1 METLTTI
8 LHELRSE
15 RRVIQEGRVR
25 GGGVAP
31 GPDGAGRSQTTGR
44 LGGER
49 GNVPLRGEF
58 HRERER
64 SPARQTCDAD
74 DGVVNAEETELRQHL
89 QDVEQER
96 DQVAARDPGRAG
108 QLEEEVR
115 RLAQIIDD
123 MQGRNRAPSWR
134 IMLDGE
140 SPLAAE
146 IMRRAVIPRDF
157 RLPNLRYSG
166 RTDPLMHIERFND
179 ITGAKRD
186 IEIEEEK
193 AARIKTDQLEG
204 LGRKEK
210 KALPGNGPIRRRDHQ
225 ASGSGAGGRVTA
237 YQPHQRPPQ
246 YQHSRAQPP
255 RPPAREPWTRNDL
268 ASGGLHQ
275 HSHGG
280 RTSRPEVLPPPPT
293 QSGANRERAV
303 HLIDQN
309 QDYGRY
315 TPLKMSLDEVYE
327 AIKDR
332 GLLHPPTP
340 ITKLPNMR
348 DRGRYCKFHGTHGHT
363 TTECRDLK
371 TQVEDLVRNR
381 YLDEFM
387 DGTFPMVATTDE
399 GEQSDRILR
408 REQPAVRVIAGGPTL
423 ARDSNRS
430 RKNYARYAMTSK
442 EVLLNT
448 PAAKRARVRQ
458 VPIMWTDEDE
468 EGILYPHE
476 DALVIRATVA
486 SKKFDR
492 ILVDTGS
499 SVDVLFK
506 STLEE
511 MGIADRKLE
520 YTNTSLKG
528 FGGGKLVPL
537 GVVELPITIGSPPT
551 ERTVILDFVVVDE
564 EGPYQMILGRP
575 FLRMSKAVLSNH
587 YLALKYRVN
596 GVVGVVRGDQR
607 IARSCYSSAIQIT
620 SLDTRVENKTGRQ
633 EPVEDL
639 ETVSMGPENPGKTIR
654 IGSRLKREQK
664 QELVKCLQ
672 AHADVFAWTH
682 EDMPGIDPEVA
693 CHKLAI
699 KKGARAVRQKRR
711 CFNQERY
718 EAVNDEVEKLL
729 RAGFIREVSYP
740 EWISNVV
747 LVKKANGKWRMCVD
761 FTDLNKACPKD
772 SFPLPRIDQLVDST
786 AGHGLLSFM
795 DAFSGYNQIPM
806 YEQDEESTAFITN
819 QGLFCY
825 RVMPFGLKN
834 AGATYQRLVNKVFKP
849 LIGKTMEVYVDDMIT
864 KSKIPKEH
872 VRHLEET
879 FELLRKYK
887 MKLNPE
893 KCAFGVESGKFLGF
907 MVSHRGIEA
916 NPEKI
921 QAIVQMTSPR
931 NLKEMQ
937 SLTGRLPLRQTL
949 HKPDAS
955 GRLVKWAVELSEF
968 DIDYKPRA
976 AIKAQAMAD
985 FVAEFTEPEVCLDQ
999 QDAATG
1005 GDETQVWQMSVD
1017 GSSGERGSGAGIVLE
1032 GPEGEEIS
1040 YAVKLEFAATNNQ
1053 AEYKALI
1060 AGLELAKAVKADR
1073 VKIRT
1078 DSQLVAN
1085 HVSERFQP
1093 REEKMEQ
1100 YLKIVRRMMGKF
1112 EAVEVIQIP
1121 REQNSRADILARM
1134 AAVADPK
1141 MPKSVPLEVK
1151 SSPSIEQNL
1160 GVLRIEQKCSWRDPI
1175 VSYLRDGVLPPD
1187 KLRARKIRAQ
1197 ASRYTMIDGVLYRRG
1212 YTLPFLRCLDE
1223 DDAHYVL
1230 REDAQKK
1237 TRSCASC

>member
-1 METLTTI
+1 M
-8 LHELRSE
+8 
-15 RRVIQEGRVR
+15 
-25 GGGVAP
+25 
-31 GPDGAGRSQTTGR
+31 
-44 LGGER
+44 
-49 GNVPLRGEF
+49 
-58 HRERER
+58 
-64 SPARQTCDAD
+64 
-74 DGVVNAEETELRQHL
+74 
-89 QDVEQER
+89 
-96 DQVAARDPGRAG
+96 
-108 QLEEEVR
+108 
-115 RLAQIIDD
+115 
-123 MQGRNRAPSWR
+123 
-134 IMLDGE
+134 
-140 SPLAAE
+140 
-146 IMRRAVIPRDF
+146 
-157 RLPNLRYSG
+157 
-166 RTDPLMHIERFND
+166 
-179 ITGAKRD
+179 
-186 IEIEEEK
+186 
-193 AARIKTDQLEG
+193 
-204 LGRKEK
+204 
-210 KALPGNGPIRRRDHQ
+210 
-225 ASGSGAGGRVTA
+225 
-237 YQPHQRPPQ
+237 
-246 YQHSRAQPP
+246 
-255 RPPAREPWTRNDL
+255 
-268 ASGGLHQ
+268 
-275 HSHGG
+275 
-280 RTSRPEVLPPPPT
+280 
-293 QSGANRERAV
+293 
-303 HLIDQN
+303 
-309 QDYGRY
+309 
-315 TPLKMSLDEVYE
+315 
-327 AIKDR
+327 
-332 GLLHPPTP
+332 
-340 ITKLPNMR
+340 
-348 DRGRYCKFHGTHGHT
+348 
-363 TTECRDLK
+363 
-371 TQVEDLVRNR
+371 
-381 YLDEFM
+381 
-387 DGTFPMVATTDE
+387 
-399 GEQSDRILR
+399 
-408 REQPAVRVIAGGPTL
+408 
-423 ARDSNRS
+423 
-430 RKNYARYAMTSK
+430 
-442 EVLLNT
+442 
-448 PAAKRARVRQ
+448 
-458 VPIMWTDEDE
+458 
-468 EGILYPHE
+468 
-476 DALVIRATVA
+476 
-486 SKKFDR
+486 
-492 ILVDTGS
+492 
-499 SVDVLFK
+499 
-506 STLEE
+506 
-511 MGIADRKLE
+511 
-520 YTNTSLKG
+520 
-528 FGGGKLVPL
+528 
-537 GVVELPITIGSPPT
+537 
-551 ERTVILDFVVVDE
+551 
-564 EGPYQMILGRP
+564 
-575 FLRMSKAVLSNH
+575 
-587 YLALKYRVN
+587 
-596 GVVGVVRGDQR
+596 
-607 IARSCYSSAIQIT
+607 QIT

-654 IGSRLKREQK
+654 IGSRLEGEQK

-693 CHKLAI
+693 CHRLAI
-699 KKGARAVRQKRR
+699 KKG
-711 CFNQERY
+711 
-718 EAVNDEVEKLL
+718 
-729 RAGFIREVSYP
+729 FIREVNYP

-747 LVKKANGKWRMCVD
+747 LVKKANGKWRLCVD

-772 SFPLPRIDQLVDST
+772 SFPLPKIDQLVDST

-806 YEQDEESTAFITN
+806 YEPDEESTAFITN

-937 SLTGRLPLRQTL
+937 SLTGRLAALSRFISKATDKCQPFFQVIRRGKKTEWTPECEEAFRNLKHYLQQAPLLSTPRDGDKLNLYLAVSDRAASSVIPLRQIL

-955 GRLVKWAVELSEF
+955 GRLVKWTVELSEF

-985 FVAEFTEPEVCLDQ
+985 FVAEFAEPEVCLDQ
-999 QDAATG
+999 QDADIG
-1005 GDETQVWQMSVD
+1005 NDETQVWQISVD

-1053 AEYKALI
+1053 AEYEALI
-1060 AGLELAKAVKADR
+1060 AGLELARAVKADR

-1100 YLKIVRRMMGKF
+1100 YLRIVRQMMGKF

-1151 SSPSIEQNL
+1151 SRPSIEQNL
-1160 GVLRIEQKCSWRDPI
+1160 GVLRIEQKSSWRDPI

-1212 YTLPFLRCLDE
+1212 YTLPFLRCLDD
-1223 DDAHYVL
+1223 DDADYVL
-1230 REDAQKK
+1230 REVHEGICGNHSGGRTTHKTATGETPFALAFGHEAVVPAEVGTTTHRTDHFNEQENDEQICLNLDLLMEMREQAAERSVTYQQRVARYYNQKVNIRQFRVGDWVLRRVNQSTK
-1237 TRSCASC
+1237 DSTQGVLGPNWEGPYRVKQIAGPGAYKLVRADGHEVKRPWNAAHLRKYFQ